1 MELPI
6 SYELIN
12 FTPVVTIIFLVVF
25 MRTNDM
31 FEKNIST
38 MFNLAIVITVL
49 MLVIG
54 NVRLGT
60 HNDFRWIF
68 FVEVFIRVAVLY
80 AISLIMLRRLIFKNK
95 KWIVPIPVALAFI
108 FMIVGIF
115 VYDGMLVWIDR
126 MEWLYIVVMLG
137 VVGYDI
143 YVQIY
148 DEAVIAA
155 AMAFMLGYSIA
166 YDARTDGW
174 YNIFWAA
181 DTLSLAFYY
190 MYFHAQSFKRDVL
203 TGVLNRRCFYADAK
217 RFELKISAI
226 MSIDLN
232 NLKTLNDTMGHAE
245 GDKAIVTMT
254 NNVRRALPRD
264 CYMYRTGGDEFM
276 AIFTKTDMETVRI
289 TKEIVKDNMA
299 KTPYSCAIGI
309 AEYRDND
316 TLDEVCARADVA
328 MYEDKIEMKKKLG
341 GVVR

>member
-6 SYELIN
+6 SYQLIN
-12 FTPVVTIIFLVVF
+12 FTPVVTIAFLIVF

-31 FEKNIST
+31 FEKKVSD
-38 MFNLAIVITVL
+38 MFNLAI
-49 MLVIG
+49 
-54 NVRLGT
+54 
-60 HNDFRWIF
+60 
-68 FVEVFIRVAVLY
+68 
-80 AISLIMLRRLIFKNK
+80 AIS
-95 KWIVPIPVALAFI
+95 
-108 FMIVGIF
+108 
-115 VYDGMLVWIDR
+115 
-126 MEWLYIVVMLG
+126 VVMLIIGNIRLATGG
-137 VVGYDI
+137 VYVWMTIVEAVLRAAVMWAVTLIMVRRIMFKYKVLIAVAPTVIAVILGIFGIFMPEVFFGWINGMQGVYIIMMLGAVGYDI

-148 DEAVIAA
+148 DEAVIGAA
-155 AMAFMLGYSIA
+155 IALILCFGMA
-166 YDARTDGW
+166 YDISTDNW
-174 YNIFWAA
+174 YCLLWAA
-181 DTLSLAFYY
+181 VALSLAFYY

-232 NLKTLNDTMGHAE
+232 NLKTLNDTKGHAE

-309 AEYRDND
+309 AEWSDND
-316 TLDEVCARADVA
+316 SLDEVCARADVA
-328 MYEDKIEMKKKLG
+328 MYEDKAEMKKKIG